1 MKVFISWSGEK
12 SQKIAIALHDWLQK
26 VIQSIKPFVSK
37 EDIEKGD
44 VWFSSIERELID
56 SDFGLVCVTQENKNN
71 PWLLFEAGA
80 LANKVGKAHM
90 SPFLTDMTSGELERP
105 LSLYQTTIFKSD
117 DVLKMLRTINNISE
131 QHLEDRNLED
141 CFSMWWPKL
150 EENINKI
157 LKEDA
162 DKESPAQNKK
172 KKTDDILEE
181 HGRMLQDIKTFLITY
196 QAQSVRRPS
205 RAMMIG
211 RDYLGKLSFLN
222 NQLQEEIDEIR
233 QITNPNFR
241 AYARLDNLLE
251 LAKRERET
259 IDELGRFL
267 QDAIYPPM
275 R

>member
-12 SQKIAIALHDWLQK
+12 SQKIAVALHDWLQK

-44 VWFSSIERELID
+44 VWFSTIERELTN

-90 SPFLTDMTSGELERP
+90 SPFLADMTSGELERP
-105 LSLYQTTIFKSD
+105 LSLYQTTVFKSE
-117 DVLKMLRTINNISE
+117 DVLKMLQTINNLSE
-131 QHLEDRNLED
+131 QHLEEHNLQES
-141 CFSMWWPKL
+141 FAVWWPKL
-150 EENINKI
+150 EDSINKI

-162 DKESPAQNKK
+162 DKESPSQNKK
-172 KKTDDILEE
+172 KRTDEILEE
-181 HGRMLQDIKTFLITY
+181 HGRMLQDIKTFLIAY

-205 RAMMIG
+205 RTIMVA
-211 RDYLGKLSFLN
+211 RDYLGKLSFFN
-222 NQLQEEIDEIR
+222 NRLQEEIDEIR
-233 QITNPNFR
+233 QITNPSYR
-241 AYARLDNLLE
+241 AYPRLDNLLD
-251 LAKRERET
+251 LAKREHET
-259 IDELGRFL
+259 INELERFI
-267 QDAIYPPM
+267 QDSIYPPI